1 MKLFCA
7 ALTAAP
13 VTGDNSI
20 VPIHHCHGRC
30 GCHCRRTA
38 AYLPQKISAAYPP
51 LVMYRRSFL
60 FLGGPF
66 PSLTYI
72 TIFVREMQHLPGK
85 FYAKVKKFRAIWQ
98 I

>member
-20 VPIHHCHGRC
+20 VPIAIIAMAVVVVI
-30 GCHCRRTA
+30 A
-38 AYLPQKISAAYPP
+38 AVL
-51 LVMYRRSFL
+51 L
-60 FLGGPF
+60 LGVPF

-72 TIFVREMQHLPGK
+72 TIFVREMQHLTGK